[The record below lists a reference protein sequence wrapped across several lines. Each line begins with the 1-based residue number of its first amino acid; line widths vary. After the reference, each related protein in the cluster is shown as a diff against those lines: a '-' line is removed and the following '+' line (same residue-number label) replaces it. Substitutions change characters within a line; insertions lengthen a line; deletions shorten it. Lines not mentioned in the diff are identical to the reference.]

1 MRLTRLDLLKYGAFE
16 GRRLTLR
23 PDAKLHVIFGANEA
37 GKSTTLAAVSDL
49 LFGFPH
55 ITPYDFYFKPL
66 ELRLG
71 GEVLSRAGLQL
82 AFKRKKGRTNT
93 LLDLGDKP
101 LDDNALTPYLGQMTR
116 EIFVNA
122 FGLNAESLRKG
133 AEELMQAR
141 GEVGSSLMAAASGIR
156 GLTRLRSDIEE
167 CADGIFTPN
176 KSQSRAFYQAR
187 DRYEAAKKAIG
198 DNELR
203 ASGWK
208 RLNHAVAQNEARLAE
223 LTQQGRKRGETRAR
237 IERLKRLAPLLR
249 KIETQEQALAEQAD
263 LPHTPAGYPARLGE
277 ALEGA
282 ARAQESHRKAEA
294 ERAEAEALL
303 AEISVEAALIERA
316 GEIEALVQRIGAAG
330 TAASQLPRVAAEQ
343 DAASADLDGKAR
355 ALGLQQGQSLEQLQ
369 PSDGDLALL
378 RQLID
383 EERVLTQRRAAFEQ
397 TLGEEREGVARLDAL
412 SQTRAHVSDPAPLRE
427 QWRALGVLKAIADHE
442 QKASALRREEEA
454 LRRDALRLQPP
465 VADLPRLAAAPL
477 PSSETIAAFGKRFDE
492 AQTARRDG
500 ERAMA
505 EVEARMKTLR
515 QSLDALAAGGDVPT
529 PELIAA
535 TRAARDAEW
544 GLLRATLFGE
554 TGALAGAALA
564 ASVTRFE
571 RAGESADRLADAA
584 ARDAGR
590 VASFAAQTRDLTSEE
605 AALARLE
612 AQRAERTA
620 LEEALAQEWSALWSP
635 LGVAPL
641 SPRDMGGWR
650 PALDSL
656 LDRYARQE
664 ELRHEAQQAQD
675 RLAALMAPLA
685 GLAQGCGLPD
695 MPGLDAE
702 RQAQRVEARLQELA
716 TAWDESRAQARQR
729 DDIGQRIGKLEA
741 DLASH
746 AAKEADW
753 AQRWRAALPKVG
765 LSPQATSIQAQ
776 AALDVWKLTPAALEK
791 RDQLKRRVEGM
802 RRDLARFEDDA
813 RALLAALTP
822 DLATLAPTLGVER
835 LNERLAS
842 ARRAE
847 ARREEIARRM
857 GACEATLRKAQAAFA
872 EARSRLDELAATLPP
887 GEDLGALQ
895 SRLAGR
901 DDVVSELAALR
912 AQFAEYAEGHGE
924 AQVRADLGG
933 FDPDRAQADLAA
945 LQQEDERSARES
957 NEAYAALKDAKRQI
971 EAWEQGLGS
980 EAASQQRVNAEG
992 EMQEAGRSWLVL
1004 RLAGA
1009 MLEEALERHRATR
1022 QDPLME
1028 RASALFAGLT
1038 GGAFSGI
1045 VRSYEEDGAEALFGK
1060 RVNGEEVP
1068 VGGLKET
1075 QRSGLSEGTRDQ
1087 LYLALRLAYVED
1099 YATRAEPAPFI
1110 ADDLFTSF
1118 DDARTAHGLRALA
1131 AVGASAQCVLFT
1143 HHRHVAELA
1152 QATLGV
1158 DVDLIEI

>member
-1 MRLTRLDLLKYGAFE
+1 MRITRLDLLKYGAFE
-16 GRRLTLR
+16 GRSMVLR
-23 PDAKLHVIFGANEA
+23 PDAKLHVILGANEA
-37 GKSTTLAAVSDL
+37 GKSSTLAAVSDL
-49 LFGFPH
+49 LFGFPSR
-55 ITPYDFYFKPL
+55 TPYDFRFKAA

-71 GEVLSRAGLQL
+71 GEVASSAGGKL
-82 AFKRKKGRTNT
+82 AFVRRKGTKNT
-93 LLDLGDKP
+93 LLDLTDKA
-101 LDDNALTPYLGQMTR
+101 LDDHALAPYLGQMTR
-116 EIFVNA
+116 EVFAKA
-122 FGLNAESLRKG
+122 FGLDAERLREG
-133 AEELMQAR
+133 AEALLQAR

-156 GLTRLRSDIEE
+156 GLTRLRRDIEDR
-167 CADGIFTPN
+167 ADGIFTPN

-187 DRYEAAKKAIG
+187 DRYEGAKKAIG
-198 DNELR
+198 EHELR

-208 RLNHAVAQNEARLAE
+208 RLNEAVAQNEERLAAF
-223 LTQQGRKRGETRAR
+223 TQEGRKRAMERAR

-249 KIETQEQALAEQAD
+249 KIETQEHALGVEAD
-263 LPHTPAGYPARLGE
+263 LPATPPGYPARLGE

-282 ARAQESHRKAEA
+282 AKAQEIHSKAEA
-294 ERAEAEALL
+294 ERAEAQALL
-303 AEISVEAALIERA
+303 AAISVEAALLERA

-330 TAASQLPRVAAEQ
+330 TAAHQLPRVAAEQ

-355 ALGLQQGQSLEQLQ
+355 ALGLQTGQSLEQLQ

-397 TLGEEREGVARLDAL
+397 TLGEERDGLARLDGL
-412 SQTRAHVSDPAPLRE
+412 SQARAHIADPAPLRE
-427 QWRALGVLKAIADHE
+427 QWRALGVLKAIAEHE

-465 VADLPRLAAAPL
+465 VADLPRLAATPL
-477 PSSETIAAFGKRFDE
+477 PSAQTIAAFCKRYDE
-492 AQTARRDG
+492 MQTARRDG

-505 EVEARMKTLR
+505 EVEARIKALR
-515 QSLDALAAGGDVPT
+515 QSLAALAAGGDVPT
-529 PELIAA
+529 PELIAD

-544 GLLRATLFGE
+544 TLLRASLFGE
-554 TGALAGAALA
+554 KGALTGAPLA

-590 VASFAAQTRDLTSEE
+590 VASFAALTSDLASDE

-612 AQRAERTA
+612 AQRSERAA
-620 LEEALAQEWSALWSP
+620 LEGTLAQDWAALWSP
-635 LGVAPL
+635 LGLAPL

-656 LDRYARQE
+656 LDRHARQE

-716 TAWDESRAQARQR
+716 TVWDESRAQARQR
-729 DDIGQRIGKLEA
+729 EDIGQRVSKLET

-746 AAKEADW
+746 IAREADW
-753 AQRWRAALPKVG
+753 TQRWRPALPKVG
-765 LSPQATSIQAQ
+765 LSVDANAVQAQ
-776 AALDVWKLTPAALEK
+776 AALDVWKLAPAALEK

-835 LNERLAS
+835 LNERLAA

-847 ARREEIARRM
+847 ARREEVDRRM
-857 GACEATLRKAQAAFA
+857 SACEATLRKAQSALA
-872 EARSRLDELAATLPP
+872 EARGKRDELAATLPP
-887 GEDLGALQ
+887 CDDLSALQ
-895 SRLAGR
+895 ARLARR
-901 DDVVSELAALR
+901 DALAAALADLR
-912 AQFAEYAEGHGE
+912 AQFADQADGHGE
-924 AQVRADLGG
+924 AQVRAELGG

-957 NEAYAALKDAKRQI
+957 NEAYAALKDARRQI
-971 EAWEQGLGS
+971 EDWTSGLGS
-980 EAASQQRVNAEG
+980 EAASQQRVNAEA

-1022 QDPLME
+1022 QDPLMG
-1028 RASALFAGLT
+1028 RASALFAALT
-1038 GGAFSGI
+1038 GGAFSG
-1045 VRSYEEDGAEALFGK
+1045 VGQSYGEDGVEALFGK
-1060 RVNGEEVP
+1060 RANGEEVAIA
-1068 VGGLKET
+1068 
-1075 QRSGLSEGTRDQ
+1075 GLSEGTRDQ

-1099 YATRAEPAPFI
+1099 YAARAEPTPFI

-1131 AVGASAQCVLFT
+1131 DVGASAQCVLFT
-1143 HHRHVAELA
+1143 HHRHVAEIA
-1152 QATLGV
+1152 QAVLGA
-1158 DVDLIEI
+1158 DLDLSEI

>member
-1 MRLTRLDLLKYGAFE
+1 MRLTRLDLLKYGAIE
-16 GRRLTLR
+16 GRSLTLR
-23 PDAKLHVIFGANEA
+23 ADAKLHVILGANEA
-37 GKSTTLAAVSDL
+37 GKSSTLAAVSDL
-49 LFGFPH
+49 LFGFPSR
-55 ITPYDFYFKPL
+55 TPWDFRFKAS

-71 GEVLSRAGLQL
+71 GEVTSGAGARL
-82 AFKRKKGRTNT
+82 AFQRRKGTKNT
-93 LLDLGDKP
+93 LLDLADKP
-101 LDDNALTPYLGQMTR
+101 LDDNALAPFLGQMTR
-116 EIFVNA
+116 DVFAKA
-122 FGLNAESLRKG
+122 FGLDAESLRAG
-133 AEELMQAR
+133 AEAIMQAR
-141 GEVGSSLMAAASGIR
+141 GEVGSSLMAAASGVR
-156 GLTRLRSDIEE
+156 GLTRMRRDIEE
-167 CADGIFTPN
+167 RADRIFTSN

-187 DRYEAAKKAIG
+187 DRFEAAKKAIG

-208 RLNHAVAQNEARLAE
+208 RLNDALAQNEDRLAA
-223 LTQQGRKRGETRAR
+223 LTREVRKRAMERAR

-249 KIETQEQALAEQAD
+249 KIETQEQALGAEAD
-263 LPHTPAGYPARLGE
+263 LPHTPPGYPARLGG
-277 ALEGA
+277 ALEGVA
-282 ARAQESHRKAEA
+282 KAEESNRKAEA

-303 AEISVEAALIERA
+303 AAISVEAALIERA

-355 ALGLQQGQSLEQLQ
+355 ALGLHMGQSLEQLQ

-397 TLGEEREGVARLDAL
+397 TLSDERDGLARLDAL
-412 SQTRAHVSDPAPLRE
+412 SQTRAHIADPAPLRE
-427 QWRALGVLKAIADHE
+427 QWRALGVLKAIAAQE

-465 VADLPRLAAAPL
+465 VADLPRLAAASP
-477 PSSETIAAFGKRFDE
+477 PSAQTIAAFGKRFDE
-492 AQTARRDG
+492 ARTALRDG

-505 EVEARMKTLR
+505 EVEARIKALR

-535 TRAARDAEW
+535 TRAARDGEW
-544 GLLRATLFGE
+544 ALLRATLFGE
-554 TGALAGAALA
+554 SGALGGAALA
-564 ASVTRFE
+564 GGVTRFE

-590 VASFAAQTRDLTSEE
+590 VASFAAQTRDLATEE

-612 AQRAERTA
+612 AQRAERAA
-620 LEEALAQEWSALWSP
+620 LEETLAQDWATLWSP
-635 LGVAPL
+635 LGVSPL
-641 SPRDMGGWR
+641 SPSDMGGWR

-656 LDRYARQE
+656 LDRHVRQE

-716 TAWDESRAQARQR
+716 TAWDESRAQTRQR
-729 DDIGQRIGKLEA
+729 EDIGHRIAKLDA

-746 AAKEADW
+746 ATKEADW

-765 LSPQATSIQAQ
+765 LAVDANTIQAQ
-776 AALDVWKLTPAALEK
+776 AALDVWKLTPAALDK

-822 DLATLAPTLGVER
+822 DLAPLAPALGVER
-835 LNERLAS
+835 LNERLAA

-857 GACEATLRKAQAAFA
+857 SACEASARKAQAALA
-872 EARSRLDELAATLPP
+872 EARGKLEELAVALPP
-887 GEDLGALQ
+887 CEDLGALQ
-895 SRLAGR
+895 SRLARR
-901 DDVVSELAALR
+901 DDMVGELAALR

-924 AQVRADLGG
+924 AQVRADLDG

-945 LQQEDERSARES
+945 LQQEDERSARDS

-971 EAWEQGLGS
+971 EDWEQGLGS

-992 EMQEAGRSWLVL
+992 EMQEAARSWLVL
-1004 RLAGA
+1004 RVAGA

-1022 QDPLME
+1022 QDPLMA
-1028 RASALFAGLT
+1028 RAGALFVALT
-1038 GGAFSGI
+1038 GGAFAGI
-1045 VRSYEEDGAEALFGK
+1045 GQSFGEDDAQTLHGRRA
-1060 RVNGEEVP
+1060 NGEEVAIA
-1068 VGGLKET
+1068 
-1075 QRSGLSEGTRDQ
+1075 GLSEGTRDQ
-1087 LYLALRLAYVED
+1087 LYLALRLANVED
-1099 YATRAEPAPFI
+1099 YAARAEPAPFI

-1118 DDARTAHGLRALA
+1118 DDARTAHGLRTLA
-1131 AVGASAQCVLFT
+1131 DVGATAQCVLFT
-1143 HHRHVAELA
+1143 HHRHVADIA
-1152 QATLGV
+1152 RATLGA

>member
-16 GRRLTLR
+16 SRSLTLR

-37 GKSTTLAAVSDL
+37 GKSSTLAAVSDL
-49 LFGFPH
+49 LFGFPSR
-55 ITPYDFYFKPL
+55 TPYDFRFKAS
-66 ELRLG
+66 ELRLA
-71 GEVLSRAGLQL
+71 GEVASRAGARL
-82 AFKRKKGRTNT
+82 AFVRRKGTKNT
-93 LLDLGDKP
+93 LLDLADKP
-101 LDDNALTPYLGQMTR
+101 LDDAALAPFLGQMTR
-116 EIFVNA
+116 DIFASA
-122 FGLNAESLRKG
+122 FGLNAKALREG
-133 AEELMQAR
+133 AEEIMQAR

-156 GLTRLRSDIEE
+156 GLTRLRSHVEE
-167 CADGIFTPN
+167 SADKIFTPN

-208 RLNHAVAQNEARLAE
+208 RLNDAVAQNEERLAA
-223 LTQQGRKRGETRAR
+223 LTQEGRKRAMERAR

-263 LPHTPAGYPARLGE
+263 LPITPAGYPARLGE

-282 ARAQESHRKAEA
+282 ARAQENHRKAEA
-294 ERAEAEALL
+294 ERGEAEALL

-316 GEIEALVQRIGAAG
+316 GEIEALVQRIGKAVKD
-330 TAASQLPRVAAEQ
+330 SQDLPRVEAEQ
-343 DAASADLDGKAR
+343 AAAKASLDGKAR
-355 ALGLQQGQSLEQLQ
+355 ALGLGEGEALKLMQ
-369 PSDGDLALL
+369 PTDGDLALL
-378 RQLID
+378 RALADEGRAFLQL
-383 EERVLTQRRAAFEQ
+383 RAAFAQ
-397 TLGEEREGVARLDAL
+397 TLGEERDGLARLDAL
-412 SQTRAHVSDPAPLRE
+412 TQTRAHVSDPAPLRE
-427 QWRALGVLKAIADHE
+427 QWRALGVLKAVDDQERNA
-442 QKASALRREEEA
+442 KALWREEDM

-465 VADLPRLAAAPL
+465 VADLSGLATMPL
-477 PSSETIAAFGKRFDE
+477 PSTEGIAAFGKRFDE

-500 ERAMA
+500 DRAVA
-505 EVEARMKTLR
+505 EVEARIQTLR
-515 QSLDALAAGGDVPT
+515 QSLDAFAAGGDVPT

-535 TRAARDAEW
+535 TRAARDGEW
-544 GLLRATLFGE
+544 ALLRATLFGE
-554 TGALAGAALA
+554 SGAVSGAALA
-564 ASVTRFE
+564 TSVTRFE
-571 RAGESADRLADAA
+571 RAGENADRLADTA

-590 VASFAAQTRDLTSEE
+590 VASFAAQTKDLAREE
-605 AALARLE
+605 AALARLG
-612 AQRAERTA
+612 AQRAKWLAAEGS
-620 LEEALAQEWSALWSP
+620 LAQGWAALWSP
-635 LGVAPL
+635 LGVSPL
-641 SPRDMGGWR
+641 SPRDMISWR
-650 PALDSL
+650 SALDGL
-656 LDRYARQE
+656 MERHVRQE
-664 ELRHEAQQAQD
+664 ELRRDAEQALQKLSALKAP
-675 RLAALMAPLA
+675 LAALALA
-685 GLAQGCGLPD
+685 CGLPEIA
-695 MPGLDAE
+695 GLEEA
-702 RQAQRVEARLQELA
+702 RQGERVEARLQELGE
-716 TAWDESRAQARQR
+716 AWDKVREQMERRR
-729 DDIGQRIGKLEA
+729 DIELRIAKLEN
-741 DLASH
+741 DLTSVGAR
-746 AAKEADW
+746 EADW
-753 AQRWRAALPKVG
+753 SMQWRAALPKAG
-765 LSPQATSIQAQ
+765 LAPDSSIVAAN
-776 AALDVWKLTPAALEK
+776 AALDVWKLAPGDIKELDRLT
-791 RDQLKRRVEGM
+791 RRVEGI
-802 RRDLARFEDDA
+802 RRDLFQFEYEAR
-813 RALLAALTP
+813 LLLELLTP
-822 DLATLAPTLGVER
+822 DLLSLPQTTGVKQ
-835 LNERLAS
+835 LNERLTTALT
-842 ARRAE
+842 AE

-857 GACEATLRKAQAAFA
+857 SACEATLRKAQTALA
-872 EARSRLDELAATLPP
+872 EAQGKRDELAATLPP
-887 GEDLGALQ
+887 CDDLRALQ

-901 DDVVSELAALR
+901 DAMMGELAALR

-945 LQQEDERSARES
+945 LQQEDERSTRES

-971 EAWEQGLGS
+971 EAWEQGMGS

-1060 RVNGEEVP
+1060 RANGEEVA
-1068 VGGLKET
+1068 VGGLKDP

-1099 YATRAEPAPFI
+1099 YAARAEPAPFI

-1131 AVGASAQCVLFT
+1131 DVGATTQCVLFT

-1152 QATLGV
+1152 QATLGA

>member
-1 MRLTRLDLLKYGAFE
+1 MRLTRLDLLKYGAID
-16 GRRLTLR
+16 GRSMRLR
-23 PDAKLHVIFGANEA
+23 PDAKLHVILGANEA
-37 GKSTTLAAVSDL
+37 GKSSTLAAVSDL
-49 LFGFPH
+49 LFGFPSR
-55 ITPYDFYFKPL
+55 TPYDFRFKTS

-71 GEVLSRAGLQL
+71 GEVASRAGAKL
-82 AFKRKKGRTNT
+82 AFVRRKGTKNT
-93 LLDLGDKP
+93 LLDLADKP
-101 LDDNALTPYLGQMTR
+101 LDDNALTPFLGQMTR
-116 EIFVNA
+116 DIFTGA
-122 FGLNAESLRKG
+122 FGLNAETMRRG
-133 AEELMQAR
+133 AEAIVQAR

-156 GLTRLRSDIEE
+156 GLTRMRRDMEE
-167 CADGIFTPN
+167 RADAIFTPN

-187 DRYEAAKKAIG
+187 DRFEAAKKAIG

-208 RLNHAVAQNEARLAE
+208 RLNDAVAQNETRLADLSQE
-223 LTQQGRKRGETRAR
+223 GRKRGVERAR
-237 IERLKRLAPLLR
+237 IQRLKRLAPLLQ
-249 KIETQEQALAEQAD
+249 KIMAQEQALADLAD
-263 LPHTPAGYPARLGE
+263 LPDAPQFYPARLGE

-282 ARAQESHRKAEA
+282 AKADEGLRRAQT
-294 ERAEAEALL
+294 ERAEAEGLL
-303 AEISVEAALIERA
+303 TDISVETALIERA

-330 TAASQLPRVAAEQ
+330 SAASQLPRVAAEQ

-355 ALGLQQGQSLEQLQ
+355 ALGLQLGQSLEQLQ

-378 RQLID
+378 RQLVDD
-383 EERVLTQRRAAFEQ
+383 ERALTQRRAAFEQ
-397 TLGEEREGVARLDAL
+397 TLGEEREGLARLDAL
-412 SQTRAHVSDPAPLRE
+412 SQTRAHIADPAPLRE

-442 QKASALRREEEA
+442 QRASSLRREEEA

-465 VADLPRLAAAPL
+465 VADLPRLAASPL
-477 PSSETIAAFGKRFDE
+477 PSPETIAAFGKGFDE
-492 AQTARRDG
+492 MQTARRDG
-500 ERAMA
+500 DRATA
-505 EVEARMKTLR
+505 EVAGRIKALR
-515 QSLDALAAGGDVPT
+515 QSLDALSAGGDVPT

-535 TRAARDAEW
+535 TRAARDSEW
-544 GLLRATLFGE
+544 TLLRATLFGE
-554 TGALAGAALA
+554 TGALTGAALA

-612 AQRAERTA
+612 AQRAERAA
-620 LEEALAQEWSALWSP
+620 LEATLAQEWAALWSP
-635 LGVAPL
+635 LGLSPL
-641 SPRDMGGWR
+641 SPRDMVGWR

-656 LDRYARQE
+656 LDRHARQE
-664 ELRHEAQQAQD
+664 ELRHAAQQAQD
-675 RLAALMAPLA
+675 RLAALMTPLA
-685 GLAQGCGLPD
+685 ALAQGCGLPA

-716 TAWDESRAQARQR
+716 TAWDESRAQAGQR
-729 DDIGQRIGKLEA
+729 EDIGLRIAKLET

-746 AAKEADW
+746 ATKEADW
-753 AQRWRAALPKVG
+753 TQRWRAALPKVG
-765 LSPQATSIQAQ
+765 LSTEANSIQAQ

-822 DLATLAPTLGVER
+822 DLAALAPTLGVER
-835 LNERLAS
+835 LNERLAA

-857 GACEATLRKAQAAFA
+857 SACEAALRNAQGVVA
-872 EARSRLDELAATLPP
+872 EARARLDEVAAALPP
-887 GEDLGALQ
+887 CDDLTLMQA
-895 SRLAGR
+895 RLAR
-901 DDVVSELAALR
+901 REAMAAALADLR
-912 AQFAEYAEGHGE
+912 AQFTDQADGHGE
-924 AQVRADLGG
+924 AQVRADLAG

-945 LQQEDERSARES
+945 LQQEDERSARDS
-957 NEAYAALKDAKRQI
+957 NEAYAAVKEAKRQI
-971 EAWEQGLGS
+971 AAWEQGLGS

-992 EMQEAGRSWLVL
+992 EMQEEARSWLVL

-1009 MLEEALERHRATR
+1009 MLENALERHRASR

-1028 RASALFAGLT
+1028 RASALFAALT
-1038 GGAFSGI
+1038 GGAFSGLGQ
-1045 VRSYEEDGAEALFGK
+1045 SFGEDDAQALHGQ
-1060 RVNGEEVP
+1060 RANGEEVAIA
-1068 VGGLKET
+1068 
-1075 QRSGLSEGTRDQ
+1075 GLSEGTRDQ

-1099 YATRAEPAPFI
+1099 YAGRAEPAPFI

-1152 QATLGV
+1152 QATLGA

>member
-16 GRRLTLR
+16 GRSLTLR

-37 GKSTTLAAVSDL
+37 GKSSTLAAVSDL
-49 LFGFPH
+49 LFGFPSR
-55 ITPYDFYFKPL
+55 TPYDFRFKAS

-71 GEVLSRAGLQL
+71 GEVASRTGARL
-82 AFKRKKGRTNT
+82 AFVRRKGTKNT
-93 LLDLGDKP
+93 LLDLADKP
-101 LDDNALTPYLGQMTR
+101 LDDAALAPFLGQMTR
-116 EIFVNA
+116 DIFASA
-122 FGLNAESLRKG
+122 FGLNAKALREG
-133 AEELMQAR
+133 AEEIMQAR

-156 GLTRLRSDIEE
+156 GLTRLRSHVEE
-167 CADGIFTPN
+167 SADKIFTPN

-208 RLNHAVAQNEARLAE
+208 RLNDAVAQNEARLAA
-223 LTQQGRKRGETRAR
+223 LTQEGRTRATERAR

-397 TLGEEREGVARLDAL
+397 TLGEEREGLARLDSL
-412 SQTRAHVSDPAPLRE
+412 SQTRTHVSDPAPLRE

-477 PSSETIAAFGKRFDE
+477 PSAQTIAAFGKRFDE

-505 EVEARMKTLR
+505 EVEARIKTLR
-515 QSLDALAAGGDVPT
+515 QSLDAMAAGGDVPT

-813 RALLAALTP
+813 RALLATLTP

-872 EARSRLDELAATLPP
+872 EARARLDELAATLPP
-887 GEDLGALQ
+887 CDELSALQ
-895 SRLAGR
+895 ARLADR
-901 DDVVSELAALR
+901 EAMAAALADLR
-912 AQFAEYAEGHGE
+912 AQFADQADGHGE

-1060 RVNGEEVP
+1060 RANGEEVP

-1152 QATLGV
+1152 QATLGA

>member
-1 MRLTRLDLLKYGAFE
+1 MRLTRLDLLKYGAIE
-16 GRRLTLR
+16 GRSMLLR
-23 PDAKLHVIFGANEA
+23 PDAKLHVILGANEA
-37 GKSTTLAAVSDL
+37 GKSSTLAAVSDL
-49 LFGFPH
+49 LFGFPSR
-55 ITPYDFYFKPL
+55 TPYDFRFKTS
-66 ELRLG
+66 ELRLA
-71 GEVLSRAGLQL
+71 GEVTSHAGARL
-82 AFKRKKGRTNT
+82 AFVRRKGTKNT
-93 LLDLGDKP
+93 LLDLADKP
-101 LDDNALTPYLGQMTR
+101 LDDNALAPFLGQMTR
-116 EIFVNA
+116 EIFASA
-122 FGLNAESLRKG
+122 FGLNAETMRRG
-133 AEELMQAR
+133 AEAIVQAR

-156 GLTRLRSDIEE
+156 GLTRMRRDIEE
-167 CADGIFTPN
+167 NADKIFTSN

-208 RLNHAVAQNEARLAE
+208 RLNDALAQNEERLAA
-223 LTQQGRKRGETRAR
+223 LTQEGRKRAMERAR
-237 IERLKRLAPLLR
+237 IERMKRLAPLLR
-249 KIETQEQALAEQAD
+249 KIETQEQALVEQAD
-263 LPHTPAGYPARLGE
+263 LPHTPPGYPARLGE

-282 ARAQESHRKAEA
+282 SKAEESRRKAEA
-294 ERAEAEALL
+294 ERAETQALL
-303 AEISVEAALIERA
+303 EEISVEAALIERA

-330 TAASQLPRVAAEQ
+330 TAANQLPRVAAEQ

-355 ALGLQQGQSLEQLQ
+355 ALGLQLGQSLEQLQ
-369 PSDGDLALL
+369 PGDGDLALL

-383 EERVLTQRRAAFEQ
+383 EERGLTQRRAAIEQ
-397 TLGEEREGVARLDAL
+397 TLVEEREGLARLDAL
-412 SQTRAHVSDPAPLRE
+412 SHARAHVSDPAPLRE
-427 QWRALGVLKAIADHE
+427 QWRALGVLKAIAEHE

-477 PSSETIAAFGKRFDE
+477 PSAQTIAGFGKRFDE
-492 AQTARRDG
+492 MQTARRDG

-505 EVEARMKTLR
+505 EVEARIKTLR

-544 GLLRATLFGE
+544 AQLRATLFGE
-554 TGALAGAALA
+554 SGALGGAALA
-564 ASVTRFE
+564 ASVTSFE

-590 VASFAAQTRDLTSEE
+590 VASFAAQTRDLASEE

-612 AQRAERTA
+612 AQRAERAA
-620 LEEALAQEWSALWSP
+620 LEETLAQEWSALWSP
-635 LGVAPL
+635 LSVAPL
-641 SPRDMGGWR
+641 GPRDMGGWR

-656 LDRYARQE
+656 LDRHARQE

-675 RLAALMAPLA
+675 RLSALMAPLA

-695 MPGLDAE
+695 IPGLDAE
-702 RQAQRVEARLQELA
+702 RQAQRVEARLQELG
-716 TAWDESRAQARQR
+716 TAWDESRAQAGQR
-729 DDIGQRIGKLEA
+729 EDIGLRIAKLDT

-746 AAKEADW
+746 ATKEADW

-765 LSPQATSIQAQ
+765 LSVDANTIQAQ

-791 RDQLKRRVEGM
+791 RDQLRRRVEGM

-822 DLATLAPTLGVER
+822 DLASLAPTLGVER
-835 LNERLAS
+835 LNERLAA

-857 GACEATLRKAQAAFA
+857 AACEANMRKAQSTLA
-872 EARSRLDELAATLPP
+872 EARARLDELAATLPP
-887 GEDLGALQ
+887 CDDLSALQ
-895 SRLAGR
+895 ARLARR
-901 DDVVSELAALR
+901 DDMMGELAALR
-912 AQFAEYAEGHGE
+912 AQFTEYADGHGE

-945 LQQEDERSARES
+945 LQQDDERSTRDS

-992 EMQEAGRSWLVL
+992 EMQEAARSWLVL

-1009 MLEEALERHRATR
+1009 MLEDALERHRASR

-1028 RASALFAGLT
+1028 RASALFAALT
-1038 GGAFSGI
+1038 GGAFAGVGQSFG
-1045 VRSYEEDGAEALFGK
+1045 EDDAQTLHGQRA
-1060 RVNGEEVP
+1060 NGEEVAIA
-1068 VGGLKET
+1068 
-1075 QRSGLSEGTRDQ
+1075 GLSEGTRDQ
-1087 LYLALRLAYVED
+1087 LYLALRLANVED
-1099 YATRAEPAPFI
+1099 YAARAEPTPFI

-1131 AVGASAQCVLFT
+1131 DVGSKAQCVLFT
-1143 HHRHVAELA
+1143 HHRHVAEIA
-1152 QATLGV
+1152 RATLGAE
-1158 DVDLIEI
+1158 VDLIEI

>member
-16 GRRLTLR
+16 TRSLTLR

-37 GKSTTLAAVSDL
+37 GKSSTLAAVSDL

-55 ITPYDFYFKPL
+55 ITPYDFRFKAS

-71 GEVLSRAGLQL
+71 GEVLSRAGARL
-82 AFKRKKGRTNT
+82 AFLRSKGRTRT
-93 LLDLGDKP
+93 LRDLSEKP
-101 LDDNALTPYLGQMTR
+101 LDDNALAPFLGQLTR

-122 FGLNAESLRKG
+122 FGLNAEGLREG
-133 AEELMQAR
+133 AEEIVQSR

-156 GLTRLRSDIEE
+156 GLTRVRSAIEDD
-167 CADGIFTPN
+167 ADKIFAPN

-203 ASGWK
+203 ATGWK
-208 RLNHAVAQNEARLAE
+208 RLNDAVAQNEKRLAE
-223 LTQQGRKRGETRAR
+223 LTQETRKRAETRAR

-249 KIETQEQALAEQAD
+249 RIEAQEQALAEEAD
-263 LPHTPAGYPARLGE
+263 LPQTPPGYPARLGE

-282 ARAQESHRKAEA
+282 AKADESLRKAQA

-303 AEISVEAALIERA
+303 AEISVEASLIERA

-330 TAASQLPRVAAEQ
+330 TAANQLPRVAAEQ

-355 ALGLQQGQSLEQLQ
+355 ALGLQLGQSLEQLQ

-378 RQLID
+378 RALID

-397 TLGEEREGVARLDAL
+397 TLGEEREGIARLDAL
-412 SQTRAHVSDPAPLRE
+412 SQTHTHVADPAPLRE
-427 QWRALGVLKAIADHE
+427 QWRALGVLKAIADHD

-454 LRRDALRLQPP
+454 LRRDALRLQAP
-465 VADLPRLAAAPL
+465 VADLPRLAATPL
-477 PSSETIAAFGKRFDE
+477 PSAETIAAFGKRFDDI
-492 AQTARRDG
+492 QTARRDG

-505 EVEARMKTLR
+505 EVETRIKTLR
-515 QSLDALAAGGDVPT
+515 QSLDALSAGGDVPT

-535 TRAARDAEW
+535 TRAARDSEW
-544 GLLRATLFGE
+544 AQLRATLFGE
-554 TGALAGAALA
+554 TGALTGASLA
-564 ASVTRFE
+564 ASITRFE

-590 VASFAAQTRDLTSEE
+590 VANFATQTGDLAREE
-605 AALARLE
+605 AALASLK
-612 AQRAERTA
+612 AQRAERAA
-620 LEEALAQEWSALWSP
+620 LEAALAQDWTALWSP
-635 LGVAPL
+635 LDVAPL

-650 PALDSL
+650 PALDGL
-656 LDRYARQE
+656 LDRHARQE

-675 RLAALMAPLA
+675 RLTALMTPLA
-685 GLAQGCGLPD
+685 SLAQGCGLPD

-702 RQAQRVEARLQELA
+702 RQAQRVEARLLELA
-716 TAWDESRAQARQR
+716 TAWDESRTQARQR
-729 DDIGQRIGKLEA
+729 EDIGKRIGKLEA

-753 AQRWRAALPKVG
+753 TQRWRAALPKLG
-765 LSPQATSIQAQ
+765 LSPEAASIQAQ

-813 RALLAALTP
+813 RALLATLTP
-822 DLATLAPTLGVER
+822 DLTTLSPTLGVER
-835 LNERLAS
+835 LNERLAA

-857 GACEATLRKAQAAFA
+857 SACDATLRKAQGVAM
-872 EARSRLDELAATLPP
+872 EARARLDELAATLPP
-887 GEDLGALQ
+887 CDDLSALQ
-895 SRLAGR
+895 ARLAR
-901 DDVVSELAALR
+901 REAMAAAVADLH
-912 AQFAEYAEGHGE
+912 AQFADQADGHGE
-924 AQVRADLGG
+924 AQVRADLEG
-933 FDPDRAQADLAA
+933 FDPDRAEADLAA
-945 LQQEDERSARES
+945 LQQEDERSTRDS
-957 NEAYAALKDAKRQI
+957 NEAYAAVKEAKRQI

-980 EAASQQRVNAEG
+980 EAASQQRVNAES
-992 EMQEAGRSWLVL
+992 EMQEAARSWLVL

-1009 MLEEALERHRATR
+1009 MLEDALERHRATR

-1028 RASALFAGLT
+1028 RASALFAALT
-1038 GGAFSGI
+1038 GRTFSGI
-1045 VRSYEEDGAEALFGK
+1045 VQSYGEDGVEALFG
-1060 RVNGEEVP
+1060 RRANGEEVAIA
-1068 VGGLKET
+1068 
-1075 QRSGLSEGTRDQ
+1075 GLSEGTRDQ

-1099 YATRAEPAPFI
+1099 YAARAEPAPFI

-1131 AVGASAQCVLFT
+1131 DVGTSAQCVLFT
-1143 HHRHVAELA
+1143 HHRHVAEIARAEIGGEL
-1152 QATLGV
+1152 
-1158 DVDLIEI
+1158 DLIEI

>member
-16 GRRLTLR
+16 TRSLSLR

-37 GKSTTLAAVSDL
+37 GKSSTLAAVRDL
-49 LFGFPH
+49 LFGFPGR
-55 ITPYDFYFKPL
+55 TPYDFRFKAS

-71 GEVLSRAGLQL
+71 GEVLSQAGARL
-82 AFKRKKGRTNT
+82 AFVRRKGTKNT
-93 LLDLGDKP
+93 LLDFEGKP
-101 LDDNALTPYLGQMTR
+101 LADTALAPYLGQMTP
-116 EIFVNA
+116 EIFRSA
-122 FGLNAESLRKG
+122 FGLDAEKLREG

-167 CADGIFTPN
+167 RADGIFTPN

-203 ASGWK
+203 ATGWK
-208 RLNHAVAQNEARLAE
+208 RLNDAIAQNEKRLAE
-223 LTQQGRKRGETRAR
+223 LTQETRKRAETRAR

-249 KIETQEQALAEQAD
+249 KIETQEQALAEGAD
-263 LPHTPAGYPARLGE
+263 LPQTPPGYPARLGE

-282 ARAQESHRKAEA
+282 AKADESLRRAQA
-294 ERAEAEALL
+294 ERTEAEALL
-303 AEISVEAALIERA
+303 AEISVEASLIERA

-355 ALGLQQGQSLEQLQ
+355 ALGLQLGQSLEQLQ

-378 RQLID
+378 RALID
-383 EERVLTQRRAAFEQ
+383 EERGLTQRRAAFAQ
-397 TLGEEREGVARLDAL
+397 TLGEEREGLARLDAL
-412 SQTRAHVSDPAPLRE
+412 SQTRAQVSDPAPLRE
-427 QWRALGVLKAIADHE
+427 QWRALGVLKAIAEHE

-465 VADLPRLAAAPL
+465 VADLPRLAATPL
-477 PSSETIAAFGKRFDE
+477 PSADAIAAFGKRIDE
-492 AQTARRDG
+492 MQAARRDG
-500 ERAMA
+500 ARAMA
-505 EVEARMKTLR
+505 EVEARIKALR
-515 QSLDALAAGGDVPT
+515 QSLDALSAGGDVPT

-535 TRAARDAEW
+535 TRADRDAEW
-544 GLLRATLFGE
+544 AQLRATLFGE
-554 TGALAGAALA
+554 TSALAGAALA

-590 VASFAAQTRDLTSEE
+590 VASFAAQTKDLAREE
-605 AALARLE
+605 AALATLE
-612 AQRAERTA
+612 AQRAERVA
-620 LEEALAQEWSALWSP
+620 LEAALAQEWAALWSP

-656 LDRYARQE
+656 LDRHARQE
-664 ELRHEAQQAQD
+664 ELRHEAGQAQD
-675 RLAALMAPLA
+675 RLAALTTPLGA
-685 GLAQGCGLPD
+685 LAQGCGLPD
-695 MPGLDAE
+695 MPGLAAE
-702 RQAQRVEARLQELA
+702 RQAQRIEARLQELA
-716 TAWDESRAQARQR
+716 TAWDEYRAQARQR
-729 DDIGQRIGKLEA
+729 EDIGLRIGKLEA
-741 DLASH
+741 DLVGH

-753 AQRWRAALPKVG
+753 TQRWRAALPKVG
-765 LSPQATSIQAQ
+765 LSVEAASIQAQ

-822 DLATLAPTLGVER
+822 DLAALAPTLGVER
-835 LNERLAS
+835 LNERLAA

-857 GACEATLRKAQAAFA
+857 SACEASLRKAQGLVTDAQA
-872 EARSRLDELAATLPP
+872 RLDELAATLPP
-887 GEDLGALQ
+887 CDDLGALQ
-895 SRLAGR
+895 ARLAGR
-901 DDVVSELAALR
+901 EAMAAALADLR
-912 AQFAEYAEGHGE
+912 AQFTDQAEGHGE
-924 AQVRADLGG
+924 AQVRADLEG

-945 LQQEDERSARES
+945 LQQEDERSALDS
-957 NEAYAALKDAKRQI
+957 NEAYAAVKEARRQI

-992 EMQEAGRSWLVL
+992 EMQEAARAWLVL

-1009 MLEEALERHRATR
+1009 MLADALERHRAAR

-1028 RASALFAGLT
+1028 RASALFAKLT

-1045 VRSYEEDGAEALFGK
+1045 VQSYGEDGVETLFGK
-1060 RVNGEEVP
+1060 RASGEEVA
-1068 VGGLKET
+1068 VA
-1075 QRSGLSEGTRDQ
+1075 GLSEGTRDQ
-1087 LYLALRLAYVED
+1087 LYLALRLANVED
-1099 YATRAEPAPFI
+1099 YAARAEPTPFI

-1118 DDARTAHGLRALA
+1118 DDARTAHGLRVLA
-1131 AVGASAQCVLFT
+1131 DVGATAQCVLFT
-1143 HHRHVAELA
+1143 HHRHVAEIA
-1152 QATLGV
+1152 RATLGAG
-1158 DVDLIEI
+1158 VDLIEI